1 MVTVIGA
8 SRRTRNDMCVFLV
21 GPPGAG
27 KSTVGRH
34 LAAHLQAEF
43 FDLDEVIQERAGADI
58 PWIFDVEG
66 ESGFRD
72 RESAVVRDFASRDNV
87 VIATGGG
94 VILRTENRTAMSS
107 ASTVV
112 YLEASLS
119 TLVSRTEGR
128 TKRPLLVGNNVREV
142 LQEIMTVR
150 EPLYREVA
158 DITVPSTGGS
168 AKRLAGVIAE
178 KLKAFNKGEP

>member
-1 MVTVIGA
+1 M
-8 SRRTRNDMCVFLV
+8 RVFLV

-34 LAAHLQAEF
+34 LAAHLQAAF
-43 FDLDEVIQERAGADI
+43 VDLDEVIQERAGADI

-72 RESAVVRDFASRDNV
+72 RESAVVKDFASRDNV

-94 VILRTENRTAMSS
+94 VVLRPENRIAMSS

-119 TLVSRTEGR
+119 TLVSRTEGK
-128 TKRPLLVGNNVREV
+128 TKRPLLVGKDVRKV
-142 LQEIMTVR
+142 LQEIMAVR

-158 DITVPSTGGS
+158 DVTVASTGGS
-168 AKRLAGVIAE
+168 AIKLAGVIVE
-178 KLKAFNKGEP
+178 KLTAFNKGEP

>member
-1 MVTVIGA
+1 M
-8 SRRTRNDMCVFLV
+8 RVFLV

-27 KSTVGRH
+27 KSTVGKH
-34 LAAHLQAEF
+34 LAGHLQAAF

-66 ESGFRD
+66 EAGFRD
-72 RESAVVRDFASRDNV
+72 RETAVINDFASIDNV

-94 VILRTENRTAMSS
+94 VVLRPQNRSVMSS

-119 TLVSRTEGR
+119 TLVSRTEGK
-128 TKRPLLVGNNVREV
+128 TKRPLLVGEDARQV
-142 LQEIMTVR
+142 LQEIMVVR

-158 DITVPSTGGS
+158 DITVVSTGDS
-168 AKRLAGVIAE
+168 AKRLAGVIAK
-178 KLKAFNKGEP
+178 KLKTFKKVES

>member
-1 MVTVIGA
+1 
-8 SRRTRNDMCVFLV
+8 MCVFLV

-72 RESAVVRDFASRDNV
+72 RESAVVRDFVSRDNV

-178 KLKAFNKGEP
+178 KLTAFNKGEP

>member
-1 MVTVIGA
+1 M
-8 SRRTRNDMCVFLV
+8 RVFLV

-34 LAAHLQAEF
+34 LAAHLQATF

-72 RESAVVRDFASRDNV
+72 RESAVVKDFASRDNV

-94 VILRTENRTAMSS
+94 VVLRPENRIVMSN

-119 TLVSRTEGR
+119 TLVSRTEGK
-128 TKRPLLVGNNVREV
+128 TKRPLLVGKDVRKV
-142 LQEIMTVR
+142 LQEIMAVR

-158 DITVPSTGGS
+158 DVTVESTGGS
-168 AKRLAGVIAE
+168 AKKLAGVIAQ
-178 KLKAFNKGEP
+178 KLTAFKKGEP

>member
-1 MVTVIGA
+1 M
-8 SRRTRNDMCVFLV
+8 RVFLV

-34 LAAHLQAEF
+34 LAAHLQATF

-72 RESAVVRDFASRDNV
+72 RESAVVKDFASRDNV

-94 VILRTENRTAMSS
+94 VVLRPENRIVMSN

-119 TLVSRTEGR
+119 TLVSRTEGK
-128 TKRPLLVGNNVREV
+128 TKRPLLVGKDVRKV
-142 LQEIMTVR
+142 LQEIMAVR

-158 DITVPSTGGS
+158 DVTVASTGGS
-168 AKRLAGVIAE
+168 SKKLAGVIAE
-178 KLKAFNKGEP
+178 KLTAFKKGEP

>member
-1 MVTVIGA
+1 MRI
-8 SRRTRNDMCVFLV
+8 FLV

-27 KSTVGRH
+27 KSTVGKH
-34 LAAHLQAEF
+34 LAAQLQATF

-66 ESGFRD
+66 ASGFRD
-72 RESAVVRDFASRDNV
+72 RESAVVNDFASRDNV

-94 VILRTENRTAMSS
+94 VVLSPENRALMSS

-112 YLEASLS
+112 YLSASLS
-119 TLVSRTEGR
+119 TLVSRTAGK
-128 TKRPLLVGNNVREV
+128 TKRPLLVGKDVRQV
-142 LQEIMTVR
+142 LQDIMTVR

-158 DITVPSTGGS
+158 DITVASTGGS
-168 AKRLAGVIAE
+168 PQKLAGLIAE
-178 KLKAFNKGEP
+178 KLESFNKVEP

>member
-1 MVTVIGA
+1 M
-8 SRRTRNDMCVFLV
+8 RVFLV

-34 LAAHLQAEF
+34 LAAHLQATF
-43 FDLDEVIQERAGADI
+43 FDLDEVVQERAGADI

-72 RESAVVRDFASRDNV
+72 RESAVVKDFASRDNV

-94 VILRTENRTAMSS
+94 VVLRPENRIVMSN

-119 TLVSRTEGR
+119 TLVSRTEGK
-128 TKRPLLVGNNVREV
+128 TKRPLLVGKDVRKV
-142 LQEIMTVR
+142 LQEIMAVR
-150 EPLYREVA
+150 EPLYRQVA
-158 DITVPSTGGS
+158 DLTVASTGGS
-168 AKRLAGVIAE
+168 AKTLAGAIAE
-178 KLKAFNKGEP
+178 KLTAFNKGEP

>member
-1 MVTVIGA
+1 M
-8 SRRTRNDMCVFLV
+8 RVFLV

-34 LAAHLQAEF
+34 LAAHLQATF

-72 RESAVVRDFASRDNV
+72 RESAVVKDFASRDNV

-94 VILRTENRTAMSS
+94 VVLRPENRFAMSS

-119 TLVSRTEGR
+119 TLVSRTEGK
-128 TKRPLLVGNNVREV
+128 TKRPLLVGKDARQV
-142 LQEIMTVR
+142 LQEIMAVR

-158 DITVPSTGGS
+158 DITVISTGDS
-168 AKRLAGVIAE
+168 AKRLAGAIAK
-178 KLKAFNKGEP
+178 KLKTFKKGES

>member
-1 MVTVIGA
+1 M
-8 SRRTRNDMCVFLV
+8 RVFLV

-34 LAAHLQAEF
+34 LAAHLQATF

-72 RESAVVRDFASRDNV
+72 RESAVVKDFASRDNV

-94 VILRTENRTAMSS
+94 VVLRPENRIVMSN

-119 TLVSRTEGR
+119 TLVSRTEGK
-128 TKRPLLVGNNVREV
+128 TKRPLLVGKDVRKV
-142 LQEIMTVR
+142 LQEIMAVR

-158 DITVPSTGGS
+158 DVTVESTGGS
-168 AKRLAGVIAE
+168 AKKLAGVIAKE
-178 KLKAFNKGEP
+178 LTAFKKGEP

>member
-1 MVTVIGA
+1 M
-8 SRRTRNDMCVFLV
+8 RVFLV

-34 LAAHLQAEF
+34 LAAHLQATF

-72 RESAVVRDFASRDNV
+72 RESAVVKDFASRDNV

-94 VILRTENRTAMSS
+94 VVLRPENRIVMSN
-107 ASTVV
+107 ASRVV

-119 TLVSRTEGR
+119 TLVSRTEGK
-128 TKRPLLVGNNVREV
+128 TKRPLLVGKDVRKV
-142 LQEIMTVR
+142 LQDIMAVR

-158 DITVPSTGGS
+158 DVTVASTVGS
-168 AKRLAGVIAE
+168 AKKLAGVIAE
-178 KLKAFNKGEP
+178 KLTAFKKGEP

>member
-1 MVTVIGA
+1 M
-8 SRRTRNDMCVFLV
+8 RVFLV

-34 LAAHLQAEF
+34 LAAHLQATF

-72 RESAVVRDFASRDNV
+72 RESAVVKDFASRDNV

-94 VILRTENRTAMSS
+94 VVLRPENRTVMSN

-119 TLVSRTEGR
+119 TLVSRTEGK
-128 TKRPLLVGNNVREV
+128 TKRPLLVGKDVSKV
-142 LQEIMTVR
+142 LQEIMAVR

-158 DITVPSTGGS
+158 DVTVESTGGS
-168 AKRLAGVIAE
+168 AKELAGVIAK
-178 KLKAFNKGEP
+178 KLTAFKKGEP

>member
-1 MVTVIGA
+1 M
-8 SRRTRNDMCVFLV
+8 RVFLV

-34 LAAHLQAEF
+34 LAAHLQATF

-72 RESAVVRDFASRDNV
+72 RESAVVKDFASRDNV

-94 VILRTENRTAMSS
+94 VVLRPENRIVMSN

-119 TLVSRTEGR
+119 TLVSRTEGK
-128 TKRPLLVGNNVREV
+128 TKRPLLVGKDVRKV
-142 LQEIMTVR
+142 LQEIMAVR

-158 DITVPSTGGS
+158 VVSVASTGGTATKLS
-168 AKRLAGVIAE
+168 GVLAE
-178 KLKAFNKGEP
+178 KLTPSKKGQP

>member
-1 MVTVIGA
+1 M
-8 SRRTRNDMCVFLV
+8 RVFLV

-34 LAAHLQAEF
+34 LAAHLQAKF

-72 RESAVVRDFASRDNV
+72 RESAVVKDFASRDHV

-94 VILRTENRTAMSS
+94 VVLRPENRIVMSS

-119 TLVSRTEGR
+119 TLVSRTEGKN
-128 TKRPLLVGNNVREV
+128 KRPLLVDKDVRKV
-142 LQEIMTVR
+142 LQEIMAVR

-158 DITVPSTGGS
+158 DVTVASTGGS

-178 KLKAFNKGEP
+178 KLTAFKKGEP

>member
-1 MVTVIGA
+1 M
-8 SRRTRNDMCVFLV
+8 RVFLV

-34 LAAHLQAEF
+34 LAAHLQAAF
-43 FDLDEVIQERAGADI
+43 LDLDEVIQERAGADI

-72 RESAVVRDFASRDNV
+72 RESAVVKDFASRDNV

-94 VILRTENRTAMSS
+94 VVLRPENRTVMSS

-112 YLEASLS
+112 YLEASLL
-119 TLVSRTEGR
+119 TLVSRTEGK
-128 TKRPLLVGNNVREV
+128 TKRPLLVGKDVRKV
-142 LQEIMTVR
+142 LQEIMAVR

-158 DITVPSTGGS
+158 DVTVASTGGS
-168 AKRLAGVIAE
+168 AKRLAEVIAE
-178 KLKAFNKGEP
+178 KLRAFNKGEP

>member
-1 MVTVIGA
+1 M
-8 SRRTRNDMCVFLV
+8 RVFLV

-34 LAAHLQAEF
+34 LAAHLQATF

-72 RESAVVRDFASRDNV
+72 RESAVVKDFASRDDV

-94 VILRTENRTAMSS
+94 VVLRPENRAVMSN

-119 TLVSRTEGR
+119 TLVSRTEGK
-128 TKRPLLVGNNVREV
+128 TKRPLLVGKDVRQV
-142 LQEIMTVR
+142 LEEIMAVR
-150 EPLYREVA
+150 EPLYRDVA
-158 DITVPSTGGS
+158 DITVVSTGGS
-168 AKRLAGVIAE
+168 AKKLAGVIAE
-178 KLKAFNKGEP
+178 KLTAFNKGEP

>member
-1 MVTVIGA
+1 M
-8 SRRTRNDMCVFLV
+8 RVFLV

-34 LAAHLQAEF
+34 LAAHLQATF

-66 ESGFRD
+66 ELGFRD
-72 RESAVVRDFASRDNV
+72 RESAVVKDFASRDNV
-87 VIATGGG
+87 VVATGGG
-94 VILRTENRTAMSS
+94 IVLRPENRTVMSS

-112 YLEASLS
+112 YLKTSLS
-119 TLVSRTEGR
+119 TLVSRTEGK
-128 TKRPLLVGNNVREV
+128 TKRPLLAGKDVRKV
-142 LQEIMTVR
+142 LQEIMAVR

-158 DITVPSTGGS
+158 DVTVASTAGS
-168 AKRLAGVIAE
+168 AKSLAGVIAA
-178 KLKAFNKGEP
+178 KLTAFKKGEP

>member
-1 MVTVIGA
+1 M
-8 SRRTRNDMCVFLV
+8 RDNMRVFLV

-34 LAAHLQAEF
+34 LAARLQAEF

-58 PWIFDVEG
+58 PWIFDIEG
-66 ESGFRD
+66 EAGFRD
-72 RESAVVRDFASRDNV
+72 RETAVINDFASIDNV

-94 VILRTENRTAMSS
+94 VVLRPQNRTVMSS
-107 ASTVV
+107 VSTVV

-119 TLVSRTEGR
+119 TLVSRTEGK
-128 TKRPLLVGNNVREV
+128 TKRPLLVGEDVKQV
-142 LQEIMTVR
+142 LQEIMAVR

-158 DITVPSTGGS
+158 DITVASTGDS
-168 AKRLAGVIAE
+168 AKRLAGIIVE
-178 KLKAFNKGEP
+178 KLKTFKKGKP

>member
-1 MVTVIGA
+1 M
-8 SRRTRNDMCVFLV
+8 RVFLV

-34 LAAHLQAEF
+34 LAAQLQATF

-72 RESAVVRDFASRDNV
+72 RETAVINEFTSIDNV

-94 VILRTENRTAMSS
+94 VVLRPQNRSAMSS

-119 TLVSRTEGR
+119 TLLSRTEGK
-128 TKRPLLVGNNVREV
+128 TKRPLLVGKDVRQV
-142 LQEIMTVR
+142 LLEIMAVR

-158 DITVPSTGGS
+158 DITVASTGDS
-168 AKRLAGVIAE
+168 ARRLAGVIAE
-178 KLKAFNKGEP
+178 KLKTFNKGEP

>member
-1 MVTVIGA
+1 M
-8 SRRTRNDMCVFLV
+8 RVFLV

-34 LAAHLQAEF
+34 LAACLQATF
-43 FDLDEVIQERAGADI
+43 FDLDEVVQERAGADI

-72 RESAVVRDFASRDNV
+72 RESAVVNDFASRDNV

-94 VILRTENRTAMSS
+94 VVLRPENRTVMSS

-119 TLVSRTEGR
+119 TLVNRTEGKI
-128 TKRPLLVGNNVREV
+128 KRPLLVGKDVRKV
-142 LQEIMTVR
+142 LQEIMAVR

-158 DITVPSTGGS
+158 NITVASTGGS
-168 AKRLAGVIAE
+168 SKSLAGVIAE
-178 KLKAFNKGEP
+178 KLTAFNKGEP

>member
-1 MVTVIGA
+1 M
-8 SRRTRNDMCVFLV
+8 RVFLV

-34 LAAHLQAEF
+34 LAAQLQADF

-72 RESAVVRDFASRDNV
+72 RESAVVNDLASRDNI

-94 VILRTENRTAMSS
+94 VVLRPENRAVISS
-107 ASTVV
+107 GSTVV
-112 YLEASLS
+112 YLAASLS
-119 TLVSRTEGR
+119 TLVHRTAGKK
-128 TKRPLLVGNNVREV
+128 KRPLLVGKDVRQV
-142 LQEIMTVR
+142 LQEIMAIR

-158 DITVPSTGGS
+158 DITVASTGGS
-168 AKRLAGVIAE
+168 AKKLAGVIAN
-178 KLKAFNKGEP
+178 KLASFQKVL

>member
-1 MVTVIGA
+1 M
-8 SRRTRNDMCVFLV
+8 RVFLI

-34 LAAHLQAEF
+34 LAAHLQATF
-43 FDLDEVIQERAGADI
+43 FDLDEVIQQRAGADI

-72 RESAVVRDFASRDNV
+72 RESAVVKDFASRDNV

-94 VILRTENRTAMSS
+94 VVLRPENRIVMSN

-119 TLVSRTEGR
+119 TLVSRTEGK
-128 TKRPLLVGNNVREV
+128 TKRPLLVGKDVRKV
-142 LQEIMTVR
+142 LQEIMAVR

-158 DITVPSTGGS
+158 DVTVESTGGS
-168 AKRLAGVIAE
+168 AKKLAGVIAK
-178 KLKAFNKGEP
+178 KLTAFKKGEP

>member
-1 MVTVIGA
+1 M
-8 SRRTRNDMCVFLV
+8 RVFLV

-34 LAAHLQAEF
+34 LAAQLQMEF
-43 FDLDEVIQERAGADI
+43 FDLDEVIKERAGADI

-72 RESAVVRDFASRDNV
+72 RESAVVNDFASRNNV

-94 VILRTENRTAMSS
+94 VVLRLKNRVVMSS
-107 ASTVV
+107 ASMVV

-119 TLVSRTEGR
+119 TLVSRTAGK
-128 TKRPLLVGNNVREV
+128 TKRPLLVGNDVRQV
-142 LQEIMTVR
+142 LLGVMTDR

-158 DITVPSTGGS
+158 DITVASTGGS

-178 KLKAFNKGEP
+178 KLKAFNKGES

>member
-1 MVTVIGA
+1 M
-8 SRRTRNDMCVFLV
+8 RVFLV

-27 KSTVGRH
+27 KSTVGKH
-34 LAAHLQAEF
+34 LAGHLQAAF

-66 ESGFRD
+66 EAGFRD
-72 RESAVVRDFASRDNV
+72 RETAVINDFASIDNV

-94 VILRTENRTAMSS
+94 VVLRPQNRSVMSS

-119 TLVSRTEGR
+119 TLVSRTEGK
-128 TKRPLLVGNNVREV
+128 TKRPLLVGKDARQV
-142 LQEIMTVR
+142 LQEIMAVR

-158 DITVPSTGGS
+158 DITVVSTGDS
-168 AKRLAGVIAE
+168 AKKLAGVIAK
-178 KLKAFNKGEP
+178 KLKTYKKGGA

>member
-1 MVTVIGA
+1 M
-8 SRRTRNDMCVFLV
+8 RVFLV

-34 LAAHLQAEF
+34 LAAQLQATF

-72 RESAVVRDFASRDNV
+72 RESAVVKDFASRDNV

-94 VILRTENRTAMSS
+94 VVLRPENRAVMAN

-119 TLVSRTEGR
+119 TLVSRTEGK
-128 TKRPLLVGNNVREV
+128 TKRPLLVGKDVRKV
-142 LQEIMTVR
+142 LQEIMAVR

-158 DITVPSTGGS
+158 DVTVASTGGS
-168 AKRLAGVIAE
+168 AKKLAGVIAE
-178 KLKAFNKGEP
+178 KLTAFNKGEL

>member
-1 MVTVIGA
+1 M
-8 SRRTRNDMCVFLV
+8 RVFLV

-27 KSTVGRH
+27 KSTVGKH
-34 LAAHLQAEF
+34 LAGHLQAAF

-66 ESGFRD
+66 EAGFRD
-72 RESAVVRDFASRDNV
+72 RETAVINDFASIDNV

-94 VILRTENRTAMSS
+94 VVLRPQNRSVMSS

-119 TLVSRTEGR
+119 TLVSRTEGK
-128 TKRPLLVGNNVREV
+128 TKRPLLVGEDARQV
-142 LQEIMTVR
+142 LQEIMAVR

-158 DITVPSTGGS
+158 DITVVSTGDS
-168 AKRLAGVIAE
+168 AKRLAGVIAK
-178 KLKAFNKGEP
+178 KLKTFKKVES

>member
-1 MVTVIGA
+1 M
-8 SRRTRNDMCVFLV
+8 RVFLV

-34 LAAHLQAEF
+34 LASYLQAAF

-72 RESAVVRDFASRDNV
+72 RESAVVNDFASTDNV

-94 VILRTENRTAMSS
+94 VVLRPENRTVMSS

-119 TLVSRTEGR
+119 TLVSRTEGK
-128 TKRPLLVGNNVREV
+128 TKRPLLVGEDVKQV
-142 LQEIMTVR
+142 LQEIMAVR

-158 DITVPSTGGS
+158 DITVGSTGDS
-168 AKRLAGVIAE
+168 AKRLAGIVAE
-178 KLKAFNKGEP
+178 KLKTFNTGEP

>member
-1 MVTVIGA
+1 MLAA
-8 SRRTRNDMCVFLV
+8 SRRTRDNMRVFLV

-34 LAAHLQAEF
+34 LAAHLQATF

-72 RESAVVRDFASRDNV
+72 RESAVVNDFASRDNV

-94 VILRTENRTAMSS
+94 VVLRPENNATTGRNHHI
-107 ASTVV
+107 
-112 YLEASLS
+112 
-119 TLVSRTEGR
+119 VSRCKVIDDGGLTI
-128 TKRPLLVGNNVREV
+128 TK
-142 LQEIMTVR
+142 T
-150 EPLYREVA
+150 
-158 DITVPSTGGS
+158 
-168 AKRLAGVIAE
+168 
-178 KLKAFNKGEP
+178 